1 VRARILIALA
11 LVGALAGCQ
20 ESGFDESK
28 ETQRPLKVQD
38 AMNPLTGT
46 KVPGQAERPLTLTRD
61 TFGDTVAL
69 RVRPV
74 AAVFE
79 GGIPP
84 YLRRATRGIKIL
96 HSVDL
101 GAIEAASPDVILG
114 AKESQGD
121 QYDDLKKIAPTIMSE
136 GFDWKLNTRLHGEAL
151 GRTNDAEALLT
162 DWDNRVARVKRA
174 IGDRK
179 LSIVVGLGP
188 GVGDFG
194 LDPDS
199 FAGSI
204 LADVGIKPGHG
215 GDEVL
220 HVTAGQ
226 EWVGGGVLA
235 ARAVLA
241 DIQRA
246 L

>member
-1 VRARILIALA
+1 
-11 LVGALAGCQ
+11 VGALAGCQ

-79 GGIPP
+79 GGRVPP
-84 YLRRATRGIKIL
+84 YLRAATHGVRIL
-96 HSVDL
+96 DSVDL
-101 GAIEAASPDVILG
+101 GAIERADPDVILG
-114 AKESQGD
+114 AKEFDGD
-121 QYDDLKKIAPTIMSE
+121 QYDELKKVAPTILSE
-136 GFDWKLNTRLHGEAL
+136 GSDWKLNLRLHGEGL
-151 GRTNDAEALLT
+151 GRTNDAEGLLT

-179 LSIVVGLGP
+179 LSIVVRLGP

-220 HVTAGQ
+220 HVTAGP

-235 ARAVLA
+235 ARAVLR
-241 DIQRA
+241 DIERA

>member
-1 VRARILIALA
+1 MRARILIALA

-199 FAGSI
+199 LAGSI